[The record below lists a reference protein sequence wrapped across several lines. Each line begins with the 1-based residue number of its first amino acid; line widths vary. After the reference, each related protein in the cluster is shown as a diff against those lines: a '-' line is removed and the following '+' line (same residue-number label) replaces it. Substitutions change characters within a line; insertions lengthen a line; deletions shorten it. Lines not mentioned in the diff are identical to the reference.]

1 MSKKKVKVIETKTDS
16 LVSYTGTVTIKKI
29 KNGKVTASRVLH
41 NEGGDELFNYLC
53 NCLTGTYNNNLKPA
67 WAVPAITNSNSIKY
81 ATNAIYPIKYA
92 VADRDSNKIP
102 YTEYQFYIPYS
113 DAIKDGFAYLFVYN
127 SDKKPTP
134 NTSENVSEDYS
145 MKLTVKSSDFTL
157 DNEDLLITWQLK
169 FSTKE
174 NN

>member
-29 KNGKVTASRVLH
+29 KNGKTTASRVLH
-41 NEGGDELFNYLC
+41 NEGGNELFNYLC
-53 NCLTGTYNNNLKPA
+53 LCLAGTYNTNLKPA
-67 WAVPAITNSNSIKY
+67 WVIPVSKENNTIKY
-81 ATNAIYPIKYA
+81 IVNTPYPIKYA
-92 VADRDSNKIP
+92 TANRDSNQVP
-102 YTEYQFYIPYS
+102 YIEYQFYIPYS
-113 DAIKDGFAYLFVYN
+113 DAIKNGFDYLYVYN
-127 SDKKPTP
+127 SDKKPTTT
-134 NTSENVSEDYS
+134 TSVDDNYS
-145 MKLTVKSSDFTL
+145 MKLTIKSSDFTL